1 MDATNRQESIR
12 VSEEIKVIRSL
23 AIGRVYLTDDES
35 VLMLKACFSWL
46 GNFDR
51 MKYTWNVS
59 VGADTM
65 DLQQLPPWMR
75 PSMIEDL

>member
-1 MDATNRQESIR
+1 MDATNRQEGIR
-12 VSEEIKVIRSL
+12 VNEEIRIIRSL
-23 AIGRVYLTDDES
+23 AIGRVYLTDNES

-51 MKYTWNVS
+51 IKYTWNVS
-59 VGADTM
+59 IGADTM
-65 DLQQLPPWMR
+65 DLKQLPGWMR